1 MLFEPSVTAPSVA
14 TSKLN
19 NVDYTL
25 AIWIS
30 ILIVFVK
37 DFSTCQY
44 KWLKVT
50 GGEQAHQKGD
60 FPLARGKTTQLAERA
75 DCYSAACTNTG
86 SKYGRVIEWE
96 ERHENAL
103 LTLNLR
109 HCIA

>member
-1 MLFEPSVTAPSVA
+1 MTAPSVA

-86 SKYGRVIEWE
+86 SKCRRVIEWE

>member
-1 MLFEPSVTAPSVA
+1 MTAPRID
-14 TSKLN
+14 TSKSN
-19 NVDYTL
+19 NLDYTL

-37 DFSTCQY
+37 VLSTCLY

-103 LTLNLR
+103 LTLQGR
-109 HCIA
+109 QCIA